1 MPSLKI
7 KTVYIERLKAFG
19 VYDQWLANIK
29 AENPNDSKI
38 EHIQKSVSFST
49 LINRS
54 FIWQDTPEGD
64 EFWLD
69 IYHER
74 CPH

>member
-1 MPSLKI
+1 MPTLKI
-7 KTVYIERLKAFG
+7 KTIYIERLKAFG

-29 AENPNDSKI
+29 ALNPNDSKI
-38 EHIQKSVSFST
+38 EYIQKSDSFST

-54 FIWQDTPEGD
+54 FSWQDTTEGAD
-64 EFWLD
+64 FWLE
-69 IYHER
+69 IYNER